1 MTRETSTLSPALLRR
16 LPVYFRTLIRIYGGG
31 KQRVSSEELACEMKL
46 APSQVRA
53 DIKALG
59 CVGQRSY
66 GYSVSAL
73 YKTIGDILQLSDKYS
88 AVIVGSAPIAETIKS
103 SSVFS
108 VRGIKPV
115 GFLKEDFSPA
125 SLEALCEE
133 KHPDIVI
140 IASDGESAEGILAA
154 VEGLSAPVGE
164 IWNFSDTDLYSEK
177 IKIKNIHVS
186 DLLMLL
192 CYEIGK

>member
-1 MTRETSTLSPALLRR
+1 MTKENSTLSPALLRR

-31 KQRVSSEELACEMKL
+31 KQRVSSEELAYEMKL

-88 AVIVGSAPIAETIKS
+88 AVIVGNAPIAETVKS

-108 VRGIKPV
+108 VRGIKSV
-115 GFLKEDFSPA
+115 GFLKGDFSP
-125 SLEALCEE
+125 LALKQLCDE

-140 IASDGESAEGILAA
+140 IASDGESAGEILTA

>member
-1 MTRETSTLSPALLRR
+1 MTKENTPLSPALLRR

-31 KQRVSSEELACEMKL
+31 KQRVSSEELAFEMML

-53 DIKALG
+53 DMKALG

-73 YKTIGDILQLSDKYS
+73 YKTIGDILQLSDRYS
-88 AVIVGSAPIAETIKS
+88 AVIVGNAPIAETIKD

-108 VRGIKPV
+108 VRGIKPI
-115 GFLKEDFSPA
+115 GFLKGEFSPRA
-125 SLEALCEE
+125 LSALCEE
-133 KHPDIVI
+133 KQPDILI
-140 IASDGESAEGILAA
+140 IASDGEQAGEILTAAENLR
-154 VEGLSAPVGE
+154 APVSE
-164 IWNFSDTDLYSEK
+164 VWNFSDTDLYSEK
-177 IKIKNIHVS
+177 LKVKNIHVS

>member
-1 MTRETSTLSPALLRR
+1 
-16 LPVYFRTLIRIYGGG
+16 
-31 KQRVSSEELACEMKL
+31 MKL

-59 CVGQRSY
+59 CIGQRSY

-73 YKTIGDILQLSDKYS
+73 YKTIGDILQLSDRYG
-88 AVIVGSAPIAETIKS
+88 AVIVGNAPIAETVKS
-103 SSVFS
+103 SPVFS

-115 GFLKEDFSPA
+115 GFLKGDFS
-125 SLEALCEE
+125 SREFNETCE
-133 KHPDIVI
+133 KTHPDIVI
-140 IASDGESAEGILAA
+140 IASDGEQAEKILT
-154 VEGLSAPVGE
+154 ETEKLSFPPREV
-164 IWNFSDTDLYSEK
+164 WNFSDLDLFSEK
-177 IKIKNIHVS
+177 LKVKNIHVS